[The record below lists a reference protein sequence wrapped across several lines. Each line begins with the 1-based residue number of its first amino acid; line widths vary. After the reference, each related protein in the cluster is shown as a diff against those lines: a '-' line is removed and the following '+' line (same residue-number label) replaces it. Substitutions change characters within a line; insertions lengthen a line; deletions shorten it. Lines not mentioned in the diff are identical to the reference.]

1 MAQAGDVPNLL
12 CAQMTGATVK
22 PSTNQSLI
30 IRARL
35 LVRPAR
41 PALRID
47 VLVCRETVRSLDA
60 FAGIARSTS

>member
-1 MAQAGDVPNLL
+1 MAQAGDVPNLF

-22 PSTNQSLI
+22 PSTNQSLF

-41 PALRID
+41 PPLRID
-47 VLVCRETVRSLDA
+47 VLETA
-60 FAGIARSTS
+60 